1 MSKEPLTP
9 EVGPWAK
16 EKLERLRQYLDAYT
30 KILLGL
36 KNKKYIN
43 GYVYIDAFAGTT
55 MAKIRTKKQTK
66 QEKDTLLLFELPEDA
81 EYIKGSPKIA
91 LDLERPFTQYVFV
104 ELDKKRVKELE
115 RLKKDYPDKDIKIY
129 ADDCNEYLQDLLK
142 KKVQW
147 NKWRVFVFLDPYGAH
162 VPWETVAALAAA
174 KSFEVLINFPWTAIT
189 RMANNNSLMLDRNKE
204 LLDLY
209 FGTTEWFDVMYEK
222 KTDWISDKVH
232 KRPEAVELVLDW
244 YTKRLKETFGFV
256 STPRPIND
264 TKGRLLYYLIW
275 AGRHPKGHEVAEYI
289 LGRDD
294 YKPQKKLL

>member
-30 KILLGL
+30 KILRSF
-36 KNKKYIN
+36 KYIT

-55 MAKIRTKKQTK
+55 MAKIRTKKQTE
-66 QEKDTLLLFELPEDA
+66 QEKDTLLLFELPEYA
-81 EYIKGSPKIA
+81 EYIKGSPRVA
-91 LDLERPFTQYVFV
+91 LDLDHPFTQYVFV
-104 ELDKKRVKELE
+104 ELDKRRVKELE
-115 RLKKDYPDKDIKIY
+115 KLNEEYPKRNIKIREQ
-129 ADDCNEYLQDLLK
+129 DCNEYLQDLLK

-147 NKWRVFVFLDPYGAH
+147 NKWRGFVFLDPYGAD
-162 VPWETVAALAAA
+162 VPWETVAALGAA
-174 KSFEVLINFPWTAIT
+174 KSFEVLINFPWMAIT
-189 RMANNNSLMLDRNKE
+189 RMANNNSHILEQNKE
-204 LLDLY
+204 RLDLY

-244 YTKRLKETFGFV
+244 YTKRLKETFGLV
-256 STPRPIND
+256 STPRPIRD

-289 LGRDD
+289 LGRDN

>member
-222 KTDWISDKVH
+222 KTDWIFNK
-232 KRPEAVELVLDW
+232 KNKKTRGRRIIFFL
-244 YTKRLKETFGFV
+244 LKKKKKKKNFFFFLPPPPKKKKKIFF
-256 STPRPIND
+256 S
-264 TKGRLLYYLIW
+264 LI
-275 AGRHPKGHEVAEYI
+275 
-289 LGRDD
+289 
-294 YKPQKKLL
+294 